1 MIPSWVIPVVLLVI
15 MIGVFVALYF
25 LGRRM
30 EKQQAEQR
38 EQIEAASQ
46 QVTLLIIDKKR
57 LKLKDAGMPEAVIA
71 ASPWYTKNAKVPV
84 VKVKAGPRIMNL
96 ICAEEIFDELPTKKE
111 VKATVSGLYLT
122 SVRGLRG
129 KLQTEPVKKGWRAK
143 LAGWLKKQQDK

>member
-1 MIPSWVIPVVLLVI
+1 MIPSWVIPLILAILMVAI
-15 MIGVFVALYF
+15 FVALYF
-25 LGRRM
+25 LGRKM

-46 QVTLLIIDKKR
+46 QVSLLIIDKKR
-57 LKLKDAGMPEAVIA
+57 LRLKDAGMPEAVVE
-71 ASPWYTKNAKVPV
+71 ASPWYTKRAKVPV
-84 VKVKAGPRIMNL
+84 VKVKVGPRIMNL

-129 KLQTEPVKKGWRAK
+129 KLNTEPVKKGWRAK
-143 LAGWLKKQQDK
+143 LAAKLNKQDN